1 MITKIP
7 MDNEQLKRSYTM
19 RDKDV
24 TILALLLLRD
34 VNDDIDDK

>member
-1 MITKIP
+1 MLT
-7 MDNEQLKRSYTM
+7 LALLLSYTM

>member
-7 MDNEQLKRSYTM
+7 MDNEQLKSSYTI
-19 RDKDV
+19 RNEDV

-34 VNDDIDDK
+34 VNDDVDDK